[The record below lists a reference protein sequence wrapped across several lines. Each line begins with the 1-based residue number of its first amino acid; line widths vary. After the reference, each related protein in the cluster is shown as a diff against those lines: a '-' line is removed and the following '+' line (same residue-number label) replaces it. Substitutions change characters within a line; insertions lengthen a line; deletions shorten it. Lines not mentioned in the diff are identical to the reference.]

1 MATAIEPRQRA
12 AALILAIGS
21 NRAGSILQHLS
32 REEVEMLADEMARL
46 ASVKRPERLAMVKD
60 SLRHLL
66 SHDPETEAE
75 VIRARARLLPA
86 GSGQVD
92 VGPFAFL
99 EQADLADT
107 VQLLRSEHPQTIA
120 VVLAHQTPERAAKI
134 LEQMDD
140 DLALEVSHRIA
151 TLSPTPPEVLRRVR
165 DGLAERM
172 EEPAEDAPTDV
183 DGAKELASILNSI
196 DRDFEEAILER
207 LAALDPELAERVRSL
222 MFVFEDIATLDDRTI
237 QKILQSVQTQ
247 TLALALK
254 GASETVK
261 DAILR
266 NLSERAREAL
276 VEEMDL
282 MGAVRKQEV
291 MEARNLVVA
300 EIRGLEA
307 AGQIVISRGEEGEM
321 IE

>member
-1 MATAIEPRQRA
+1 MATTVQPRQRA

-21 NRAGSILQHLS
+21 TRAGSILQHLS
-32 REEVEMLADEMARL
+32 REEVELLADEMARL
-46 ASVKRPERLAMVKD
+46 GTVDRPERLAMVKE

-66 SHDPETEAE
+66 SHDPEAEAE
-75 VIRARARLLPA
+75 VIRAQARLLPS
-86 GSGQVD
+86 GSEQID
-92 VGPFAFL
+92 LSPFAFL

-120 VVLAHQTPERAAKI
+120 VVLAHQRPERAAKI

-140 DLALEVSHRIA
+140 DLALEVSQRIA
-151 TLSPTPPEVLRRVR
+151 TLGPTPPEVLRRVR
-165 DGLAERM
+165 DVLAERLQ
-172 EEPAEDAPTDV
+172 EPTDDAPAEV
-183 DGAKELASILNSI
+183 DGAKELASILNNI
-196 DRDFEEAILER
+196 ERDFEETIMER
-207 LAALDPELAERVRSL
+207 LAEIDPELAEKVRSL

-237 QKILQSVQTQ
+237 QKILQTVQTQ

-254 GASETVK
+254 GASEEVK
-261 DAILR
+261 DSILR

-291 MEARNLVVA
+291 MEARNQVVA

-307 AGQIVISRGEEGEM
+307 AGQIVISRGDEGEM

>member
-1 MATAIEPRQRA
+1 MPITVEPRQRA

-32 REEVEMLADEMARL
+32 REEVELLADEMARL
-46 ASVKRPERLAMVKD
+46 GSVNRPERLQMVKD

-66 SHDPETEAE
+66 AHDPETEAE
-75 VIRARARLLPA
+75 VIRAQARLLPP
-86 GSGQVD
+86 GSESVEL
-92 VGPFAFL
+92 GPFAFL
-99 EQADLADT
+99 EQADLAET
-107 VQLLRSEHPQTIA
+107 VQLLRAEHPQTIA
-120 VVLAHQTPERAAKI
+120 VVLAHQTPERAAKV
-134 LEQMDD
+134 LEHLDD
-140 DLALEVSHRIA
+140 DLAIEVSHRIA
-151 TLSPTPPEVLRRVR
+151 TLSPTPPEVLRRIR
-165 DGLAERM
+165 DGLAERLQ
-172 EEPAEDAPTDV
+172 EPGDDAPTDI

-207 LAALDPELAERVRSL
+207 LAGIDPELAEKVRSL
-222 MFVFEDIATLDDRTI
+222 MFVFEDVAGLDDRTI

-254 GASETVK
+254 GADDTVK

-266 NLSERAREAL
+266 NLSERAREVL

-291 MEARNLVVA
+291 MEARNQVVA

-307 AGQIVISRGEEGEM
+307 AGQIVISRGDEGEM